1 MFMFVTMTT
10 KAIYKKKKKEKRK
23 KKDIM
28 SLEESGRPICV
39 LMYTWLGWNHLDKM
53 VMNTGRPQH

>member
-1 MFMFVTMTT
+1 
-10 KAIYKKKKKEKRK
+10 
-23 KKDIM
+23 M
-28 SLEESGRPICV
+28 SLEESGRPIWV